1 MSQTKQSQTKQHQT
15 KNQSAGRILVA
26 FLLNLG
32 FSIFEFIGG
41 AITGSVAISSDA
53 VHDLGDAASIGVAF
67 FLEKLSKK
75 SPNDRYTYGYLRY
88 SVLGGLITTVILLA
102 GSAIV
107 IYSSVMRI
115 ISPVEINYSG
125 VIWLAIIG
133 VVINFIAVYFT
144 RDGDSVNQ
152 KSVNLHMLEDVLG
165 WVVVLIGA
173 IIMNFTN
180 ISLIDPILSI
190 GVALF
195 ILVSALKN
203 FKEVFDLFLEKAP
216 KDVSVAK
223 LKKHILKVPGVD
235 DVHHIHVWSLDGVT
249 NYATM
254 HVVCQKPD
262 QKIKEQIREELH
274 EHNITHVTIE
284 LETPSDHCHDETCHI
299 EATPISAH
307 HHHHH

>member
-1 MSQTKQSQTKQHQT
+1 MSQTQKSQTKAH
-15 KNQSAGRILVA
+15 QSAGRILAA

-41 AITGSVAISSDA
+41 TITGSVAISSDA

-75 SPNDRYTYGYLRY
+75 SPDDKYTYGYLRY

-107 IYSSVMRI
+107 IYSSIMRI

-144 RDGDSVNQ
+144 RDGHSVNQ

-195 ILVSALKN
+195 ILISALKN
-203 FKEVFDLFLEKAP
+203 FKEIFDLFLEKTP

-223 LKKHILKVPGVD
+223 LKKHILKVPDVD
-235 DVHHIHVWSLDGVT
+235 DVHHIHVWSLDGIT

-254 HVVCQKPD
+254 HVVCQKHD
-262 QKIKEQIREELH
+262 QKIKTQIREELH
-274 EHNITHVTIE
+274 EHGITHVTIE
-284 LETPSDHCHDETCHI
+284 LETPSEHCHDETCHV
-299 EATPISAH
+299 EVAPTSAH